1 MNLTNCRHFLSVLRA
16 SLLITAVACVFS
28 TPSQAAPSD
37 NVWVCGYYLSG
48 DQDSGRLPPEKIDL
62 QAVSHVIHFGLFP
75 NDDGTI
81 GPDSKGIP
89 VKNSLAMVKLAHAAG
104 KKIVVCMGLS
114 QGPKKVRVALE
125 DDIRP
130 KLVRNL
136 VDLVVMRGYDGLDID
151 IEPLEDADVPTYSK
165 FVHEMRAALD
175 AAGPGHLLMA
185 AVASQPKMFADLQND
200 FDRVNL
206 MTYDDAGPYPGNR
219 SWHNASLYGG
229 GKDMMNAEEP
239 YYSADYMVQQFLK
252 AGVAPAKLG
261 IGVAFYG
268 YIWSGVSAPKQD
280 ITGLTAADIDD
291 GAAYSKIMDEYY
303 QPSRY
308 HWDDDAKA
316 PWLGI
321 DAPEKKDRK
330 FISYDDERLCALK
343 IDYVR
348 QNHLGGVI
356 IWELG
361 AGYRPKQP
369 EGKQDPLLQAV
380 KKEWLGKSDR

>member
-1 MNLTNCRHFLSVLRA
+1 MNSTIFRRFLTALRA
-16 SLLITAVACVFS
+16 ALFIAAACMTVS
-28 TPSQAAPSD
+28 PARADAPP
-37 NVWVCGYYLSG
+37 NNMWICGYYLSG

-62 QAVSHVIHFGLFP
+62 TAVSHIIHFGLFP

-89 VKNSLAMVKLAHAAG
+89 LKNSLAMVKLAHAAG
-104 KKIVVCMGLS
+104 KKVVVCMGLS
-114 QGPKKVRVALE
+114 QGPKKVRVALD

-130 KLVRNL
+130 KLVHNL
-136 VDLVVMRGYDGLDID
+136 VDLIVTRGYDGLDID
-151 IEPLEDADVPTYSK
+151 IEPLEDADIPTYSK

-175 AAGPGHLLMA
+175 AAGVGHLLTA
-185 AVASQPKMFADLQND
+185 AVASEPAMFANLQD
-200 FDRVNL
+200 QFDRINL
-206 MTYDDAGPYPGNR
+206 MTYDDAGPFPGNKT
-219 SWHNASLYGG
+219 WHNASLYGG
-229 GKDMMNAEEP
+229 GKDMMNAQEP
-239 YYSADYMVQQFLK
+239 YYSADHMVQDFLK

-268 YIWSGVSAPKQD
+268 YIWSGVTAPKQD
-280 ITGLTAADIDD
+280 ITGLTAADVDD

-308 HWDDDAKA
+308 HWDDQAKA
-316 PWLGI
+316 PWLSI
-321 DAPEKKDRK
+321 DAPAKKDRK

-348 QNHLGGVI
+348 RHHLGGVI

-361 AGYRPKQP
+361 AGYRSKEP
-369 EGKQDPLLQAV
+369 EGKQDVLLQAV
-380 KKEWLGKSDR
+380 KKEWLR